1 MADPAGDEANE
12 HLARLRLCELDV
24 LDLERSAELAE
35 DCGMLTNTDSW
46 PNRCIDWE
54 QAARELRMD
63 YTSVDFD
70 GVTYWIR
77 S

>member
-1 MADPAGDEANE
+1 MGGAS
-12 HLARLRLCELDV
+12 LA
-24 LDLERSAELAE
+24 A
-35 DCGMLTNTDSW
+35 T
-46 PNRCIDWE
+46 CIDWA